1 MMKKI
6 LALLLASLMAICLLS
21 ACGSGGGKGSESEST
36 TEKKTY
42 YSDEDKAYFAA
53 ETAIKELKNHLKRPS
68 SLELNNVIV
77 VYDYAYN
84 VAIDYSAQNELG
96 GYVRNVNYSIYKV
109 TFPNGELKA
118 EKDTLSDYL
127 DKYDFEDKALDSDND
142 VFELD
147 LSKLNY

>member
-1 MMKKI
+1 MKKI
-6 LALLLASLMAICLLS
+6 LALLLASLMAVCLLS
-21 ACGSGGGKGSESEST
+21 ACGDGGSGKESESET
-36 TEKKTY
+36 QKKTY
-42 YSDEDKAYFAA
+42 YSDEDRAYFAA

-77 VYDYAYN
+77 VHDYAFN

-96 GYVRNVNYSIYKV
+96 GYVRDVDYSIYSV
-109 TFPNGELKA
+109 TFPDGELKA
-118 EKDTLSDYL
+118 EKEILSDYL
-127 DKYDFEDKALDSDND
+127 DKFDFEDKALDSDND